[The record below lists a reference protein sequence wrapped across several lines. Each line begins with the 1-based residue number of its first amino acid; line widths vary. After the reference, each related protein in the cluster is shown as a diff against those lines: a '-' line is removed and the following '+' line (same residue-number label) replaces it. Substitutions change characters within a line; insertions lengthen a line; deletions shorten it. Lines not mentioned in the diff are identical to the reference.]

1 MTDPEPL
8 DGKLA
13 LASHWVVTPEIML
26 VLNTSEKEFLL
37 TLGCYALG
45 LGILIYLVVFRPD
58 AADRKRPENGSAEPA
73 DEPAPITWG
82 SLAFGCAFGC
92 FRVIVYLIIIIAV
105 VMGGLMLYGWLTASS
120 R

>member
-1 MTDPEPL
+1 
-8 DGKLA
+8 
-13 LASHWVVTPEIML
+13 ML
-26 VLNTSEKEFLL
+26 GLNTCEKEFLL

-45 LGILIYLVVFRPD
+45 LGIIIYLVVFRPD
-58 AADRKRPENGSAEPA
+58 AADRKRLENGSAEPA
-73 DEPAPITWG
+73 DEPVPITWG
-82 SLAFGCAFGC
+82 SLAFGCAYGC

>member
-1 MTDPEPL
+1 M
-8 DGKLA
+8 
-13 LASHWVVTPEIML
+13 SHWVVTPEIML

-45 LGILIYLVVFRPD
+45 LGILIYLVVIRPD

-73 DEPAPITWG
+73 DEPVPMTWG
-82 SLAFGCAFGC
+82 SFAFGCAYLC

-105 VMGGLMLYGWLTASS
+105 VVGGFMLLNSFNQMD
-120 R
+120 